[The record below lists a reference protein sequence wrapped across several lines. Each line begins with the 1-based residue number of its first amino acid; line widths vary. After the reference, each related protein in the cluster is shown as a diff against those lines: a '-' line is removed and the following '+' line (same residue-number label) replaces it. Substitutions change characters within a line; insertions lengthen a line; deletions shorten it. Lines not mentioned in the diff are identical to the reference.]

1 MSFKLRTAIGVGAVG
16 LAAVIGTTPAL
27 ALDGHVYNKEI
38 TPGHTSAGASA
49 AADLTFKSTTYVIYD
64 NFTVNDI
71 CPGDGYR
78 VFGRAAAVLSDGST
92 IYGAK
97 HYDEGGCD
105 SAAWSTDEH
114 LGLTASKRIVK
125 AGIQACVDLGS
136 TNACATPTYRDNPH

>member
-16 LAAVIGTTPAL
+16 LTAVIGTTPAL

-38 TPGHTSAGASA
+38 TPGHTDAGASA
-49 AADLTFKSTTYVIYD
+49 AADLKFGSTTHVTYT

-105 SAAWSTDEH
+105 SAAWKSTDP
-114 LGLTASKRIVK
+114 LYLDTSKRIVK